1 VTNAE
6 GIVDRAPPLIRKIL
20 ELIVTVELV
29 RSLQTKKKINRRE
42 GEGWIWRELER
53 SIIRY
58 IKYQA
63 SFPRQNRSYKFF
75 LPKGPGLPDGLFV
88 CKKCRF

>member
-42 GEGWIWRELER
+42 GEGWIWRELE
-53 SIIRY
+53 
-58 IKYQA
+58 A
-63 SFPRQNRSYKFF
+63 SFAT
-75 LPKGPGLPDGLFV
+75 
-88 CKKCRF
+88 